1 MLKKVLLSVA
11 TIVAVLVIGFVVVVA
26 MQPSEFHVER
36 SATMDAPAETVFA
49 QINDFHKWDAW
60 SPWLNIDPAAKTSYE
75 GPSAGEGAV
84 FRWAGNADVG
94 EGSMTIVESRPNE
107 RVRINL
113 HFIKPFED
121 TAPTEFVLKGDGNQ
135 TTVTWT
141 MDGKNNFLSKVFC
154 LFMSMDKMIGSK
166 YEEGLANMKAI
177 VETAP
182 TEPSSEAP
190 DNQRSEKPIDQ
201 PAEPSSGTPGQ
212 ET

>member
-11 TIVAVLVIGFVVVVA
+11 AIVAVSVIGFVVVVA

-36 SATMDAPAETVFA
+36 SATMAAPPDTVFA

-60 SPWLNIDPAAKTSYE
+60 SPWLKIDPSAKTSFE
-75 GPSAGEGAV
+75 GPSSGEGAV

-94 EGSMTIVESRPNE
+94 EGNMTIVESRPNE

-141 MDGKNNFLSKVFC
+141 MDGRNNFLSKIFC
-154 LFMSMDKMIGSK
+154 LFMSMDQMIGSK

-182 TEPSSEAP
+182 TEPSSDAP
-190 DNQRSEKPIDQ
+190 HNHTSEKPIDR
-201 PAEPSSGTPGQ
+201 PAKPSSSTPGQ

>member
-11 TIVAVLVIGFVVVVA
+11 AIVVVLVIGFVIVVA

-36 SATMDAPAETVFA
+36 SAIMAAPAETVFA
-49 QINDFHKWDAW
+49 QVNNFHKWDGW
-60 SPWLNIDPAAKTSYE
+60 SPWLKIDPAAKTSFE
-75 GPSAGEGAV
+75 GPSSGEGAI
-84 FRWAGNADVG
+84 FRWSGNAEVG
-94 EGSMTIVESRPNE
+94 EGSMTIVESRPYE
-107 RVRINL
+107 LVRINL

-121 TAPTEFVLKGDGNQ
+121 TAPTEFVLKGDGKQ

-141 MDGKNNFLSKVFC
+141 MDGKNNFLSKIFC
-154 LFMSMDKMIGSK
+154 LFMSMDQMIGSK

-182 TEPSSEAP
+182 IEPSSETP
-190 DNQRSEKPIDQ
+190 DNHRSEKPIDK
-201 PAEPSSGTPGQ
+201 PAEASSSTPGQ